1 MSIHMMS
8 ALVQWL
14 KQEPLRKGGT
24 SMREETFITQEYD
37 VFAGLDVS
45 KKSIAATFSNRQGLI
60 RSLQMPYNVEYLL
73 NHVRKHFADQ
83 KIAFVYEAGPT
94 GYGLY
99 DGLAAEGYRCLIA
112 APSMIPRA
120 PGQRVKTNRLDSRGL
135 SESLRA
141 GQLQS
146 IHIPSP
152 VYREL
157 RHLTQL
163 RDTMVRQAAA
173 HKQRIKALLLLE
185 GIDFPPAAAGSQWTL
200 RVKAQ
205 LRKLGCSRSV
215 RFKLDQLI
223 DSLEFSE
230 KQVLSSTKEIRLFC
244 KEDKELSQSIAYLM
258 SIPGIGW
265 IVASQ
270 LLARIGD
277 WRQIDNVRQLGSFLG
292 LVPSENSTGDK
303 VDRGSITR
311 VGDGRLR
318 SKLIQAAWSAI
329 RQDAEL
335 REFYRLVC
343 QRNGRGK
350 GARIAIVA
358 VARKLTMRIHAVL
371 KKQRP
376 YIVREQVHSVPLTQ
390 EETSPQGTTRRCA
403 EPGETEN
410 S

>member
-1 MSIHMMS
+1 MSVLITS

-24 SMREETFITQEYD
+24 SMGDQTFIAQDYD

-45 KKSIAATFSNRQGLI
+45 KKSISATFTNRQGFI
-60 RSLQMPYNVEYLL
+60 RSLQMPYRVESVL

-99 DGLAAEGYRCLIA
+99 DGLAAQGYRCLIA

-120 PGQRVKTNRLDSRGL
+120 PGKRVKTNRLDSRGL
-135 SESLRA
+135 SEGLRG
-141 GQLQS
+141 GQIKS
-146 IHIPSP
+146 IHVPSA

-163 RDTMVRQAAA
+163 RDTVVRQACA
-173 HKQRIKALLLLE
+173 HKQRIKALLLFE
-185 GIDFPPAAAGSQWTL
+185 GIDFPPAAAGRQWTL
-200 RVKAQ
+200 RVKAK
-205 LRKLGCSRSV
+205 LRKLECSRTV
-215 RFKLDQLI
+215 RFKLDQLL
-223 DSLEFSE
+223 DNLEFSE
-230 KQVLSSTKEIRLFC
+230 KQVLSSTKEIRRFC

-277 WRQIDNVRQLGSFLG
+277 WRQIENVRQLGSFLG
-292 LVPSENSTGDK
+292 LVPTEDSTGDT

-335 REFYRLVC
+335 REFYRSVC
-343 QRNGRGK
+343 RRNGPGK
-350 GARIAIVA
+350 GPRIAIVA
-358 VARKLTMRIHAVL
+358 VARKLSTRVYAVL
-371 KKQRP
+371 KNQRP
-376 YIVREQVHSVPLTQ
+376 YVVREQVLSAPLTQ

-403 EPGETEN
+403 EPGETDN

>member
-1 MSIHMMS
+1 
-8 ALVQWL
+8 
-14 KQEPLRKGGT
+14 
-24 SMREETFITQEYD
+24 
-37 VFAGLDVS
+37 
-45 KKSIAATFSNRQGLI
+45 
-60 RSLQMPYNVEYLL
+60 
-73 NHVRKHFADQ
+73 VRKHFADQ

-135 SESLRA
+135 SESLRG

-403 EPGETEN
+403 EPGETDN

>member
-1 MSIHMMS
+1 
-8 ALVQWL
+8 
-14 KQEPLRKGGT
+14 
-24 SMREETFITQEYD
+24 MRDTTFIAQEYD

-45 KKSIAATFSNRQGLI
+45 KKSIAATFTSQHGFI
-60 RSLQMPYNVEYLL
+60 RSLQMPYSVEYLL

-99 DGLAAEGYRCLIA
+99 DGLAAHGYSCMIA

-120 PGQRVKTNRLDSRGL
+120 PGNRVKTNRLDSRGL
-135 SESLRA
+135 SESLRG
-141 GQLQS
+141 GQLKS
-146 IHIPSP
+146 IHVPSA

-185 GIDFPPAAAGSQWTL
+185 GIDFPLAAAGSQWTL

-205 LRKLGCSRSV
+205 LRKLSCSGSV
-215 RFKLDQLI
+215 RFKLDQLL
-223 DSLEFSE
+223 DSLEFTE
-230 KQVLSSTKEIRLFC
+230 KQVLSSTKEIRRFC
-244 KEDKELSQSIAYLM
+244 REDAELSQSIAYLM
-258 SIPGIGW
+258 SVPGIGW

-277 WRQIDNVRQLGSFLG
+277 WREIDNVRQLGSFLG
-292 LVPSENSTGDK
+292 LVPTENSTGDR

-311 VGDGRLR
+311 LGDGRLR
-318 SKLIQAAWSAI
+318 SKLIEAAWSAI
-329 RQDAEL
+329 RQDTEL
-335 REFYRLVC
+335 REFYRSVC
-343 QRNGRGK
+343 RRNPRGR

-358 VARKLTMRIHAVL
+358 VARKLSTRIYAVL
-371 KKQRP
+371 KNQRP
-376 YIVREQVHSVPLTQ
+376 YIIREQVHSAPLTQ

>member
-1 MSIHMMS
+1 
-8 ALVQWL
+8 
-14 KQEPLRKGGT
+14 
-24 SMREETFITQEYD
+24 MREETFITQEYD

-135 SESLRA
+135 SESLRG

-185 GIDFPPAAAGSQWTL
+185 GIDFPLAAAGSQWTL

-205 LRKLGCSRSV
+205 LRKLSCSGSV
-215 RFKLDQLI
+215 RFKLDQLL
-223 DSLEFSE
+223 DSLEFTE
-230 KQVLSSTKEIRLFC
+230 KQVLSSTKEIRRFC
-244 KEDKELSQSIAYLM
+244 REDAELSQSIAYLM
-258 SIPGIGW
+258 SVPGIGW

-277 WRQIDNVRQLGSFLG
+277 WREIDNVRQLGSFLG
-292 LVPSENSTGDK
+292 LVPTENSTGDR

-311 VGDGRLR
+311 LGDGRLR
-318 SKLIQAAWSAI
+318 SKLIEAAWSAI
-329 RQDAEL
+329 RQDTEL
-335 REFYRLVC
+335 REFYRSVC
-343 QRNGRGK
+343 RRNPRGR

-358 VARKLTMRIHAVL
+358 VARKLSTRIYAVL
-371 KKQRP
+371 KNQRP
-376 YIVREQVHSVPLTQ
+376 YIIREQVHSAPLTQ

-403 EPGETEN
+403 EPGETDN